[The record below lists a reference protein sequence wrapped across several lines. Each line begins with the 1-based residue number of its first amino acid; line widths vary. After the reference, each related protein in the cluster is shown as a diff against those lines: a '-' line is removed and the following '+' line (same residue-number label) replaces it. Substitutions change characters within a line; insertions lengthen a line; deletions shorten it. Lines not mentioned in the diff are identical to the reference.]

1 MSLKREDPLL
11 IYHQGKTLVHLKS
24 LLSFTSLFVI
34 ILVILFGV
42 QKVQAQNLFMQD
54 ELSTELAFAPHQYR
68 DTTISTDT
76 AAQNLASMFTDT
88 EPKLLPDNMSFGEK
102 FFWGK
107 NGLFRELGIVGPLSL
122 SERKNE
128 LKIRRTMLTAHQI
141 AGFTTLALMWTTAY
155 FGQRVIDGNRR
166 LGDTHQAFVTATIL
180 SYALTGLLAVL
191 SPPPLIRRDEVG
203 TVTIH
208 KTLAWIHLTGMIL
221 TPIIGGMIRHRHS
234 FNMKAARFHQV
245 AGYLTTATFTAAV
258 LVIVF

>member
-1 MSLKREDPLL
+1 MIPKRRDLFVSILQGNTFVFPNSNGFLRCLVIISFLL
-11 IYHQGKTLVHLKS
+11 
-24 LLSFTSLFVI
+24 LLSTHAI
-34 ILVILFGV
+34 M
-42 QKVQAQNLFMQD
+42 AQNLFMQD
-54 ELSTELAFAPHQYR
+54 ELSTELAFAPKQNGSL
-68 DTTISTDT
+68 TIVPDT
-76 AAQNLASMFTDT
+76 AAQNLASMFATT
-88 EPKLLPDNMSFGEK
+88 EPKLLPDRMSFGEK

-107 NGLFRELGIVGPLSL
+107 KGLFRELGIVGPLSIP
-122 SERKNE
+122 ERKNE

-141 AGFTTLALMWTTAY
+141 AGFTTLALMWTAAY

-166 LGDTHQAFVTATIL
+166 LGDTHQAFVAATII
-180 SYALTGLLAVL
+180 SYSLTGLLAIL

-208 KTLAWIHLTGMIL
+208 KTLAWIHLAGMIL

-234 FNMKAARFHQV
+234 FNMNVARFHQV

>member
-1 MSLKREDPLL
+1 MSLKRKDPLF

-34 ILVILFGV
+34 IVVILFNIR
-42 QKVQAQNLFMQD
+42 KVQAQNLFMEN
-54 ELSTELAFAPHQYR
+54 ELRTELALTPHKVSSEK
-68 DTTISTDT
+68 TSPDT

-88 EPKLLPDNMSFGEK
+88 EPKLLPDRMSFGEK

-107 NGLFRELGIVGPLSL
+107 SGLFRELGIVGPLSL

>member
-1 MSLKREDPLL
+1 MDLKRREFFAGLFR
-11 IYHQGKTLVHLKS
+11 GKTLAFPISTGFLVS
-24 LLSFTSLFVI
+24 LLTFL
-34 ILVILFGV
+34 ILTLSGI
-42 QKVQAQNLFMQD
+42 QKIEAQNLFMEN
-54 ELSTELAFAPHQYR
+54 ELRTDLALTPHN
-68 DTTISTDT
+68 ISNEKTSPDT
-76 AAQNLASMFTDT
+76 AAQDLASMFKDT
-88 EPKLLPDNMSFGEK
+88 EPKLLPDRMSFGEK
-102 FFWGK
+102 LFWGK
-107 NGLFRELGIVGPLSL
+107 KGLFRKLGIVGPLSL
-122 SERKNE
+122 PERKNE
-128 LKIRRTMLTAHQI
+128 LKLRRTMLTMHQI
-141 AGFTTLALMWTTAY
+141 AGFTTLGLMWTTAY

-208 KTLAWIHLTGMIL
+208 KTLAWIHLAGMIL

>member
-1 MSLKREDPLL
+1 MDLKRRDHFAKIFQGNTLDFTYLMSLSKYSL
-11 IYHQGKTLVHLKS
+11 IIFIFSFLFAQTLN
-24 LLSFTSLFVI
+24 
-34 ILVILFGV
+34 
-42 QKVQAQNLFMQD
+42 AQNLFMQD
-54 ELSTELAFAPHQYR
+54 ELSTELAFTPYQYK
-68 DTTISTDT
+68 DTTISSDT

-88 EPKLLPDNMSFGEK
+88 GPKLLPDRMSFGEK

-107 NGLFRELGIVGPLSL
+107 SGLFRELGIVGPLSL

-128 LKIRRTMLTAHQI
+128 LKIRRTMLTVHQL
-141 AGFTTLALMWTTAY
+141 AGFTTLGLMWTTAY

-166 LGDTHQAFVTATIL
+166 LGGTHQAFVTATII
-180 SYALTGLLAVL
+180 SYGLTALLAVL

-208 KTLAWIHLTGMIL
+208 KTLAWIHLAGMII
-221 TPIIGGMIRHRHS
+221 TPIIGSMIRHRHS
-234 FNMKAARFHQV
+234 FNMNAARFHQV